1 MYLCYT
7 NENLISWNSS
17 INVFMKRLIVQKVI
31 VLLYVAF
38 ATDTKAQEY
47 LNSYR
52 LSVTTPSY
60 IYNIYRGNLD
70 DANKTEHFKNKYFT
84 FNYHLKKISINVGI
98 VRNSTNDRVIVLGI
112 TKRWLSLSKTV
123 SFSSD
128 LAYAGNFFFPYF
140 SEADD
145 GFYKF
150 TKKKLGIAFAPYIAN
165 YLSIRLSKRCS
176 INTGLMAPFTFFAT
190 LSFDIVM
197 R

>member
-1 MYLCYT
+1 
-7 NENLISWNSS
+7 
-17 INVFMKRLIVQKVI
+17 MKSLIVQKVI
-31 VLLYVAF
+31 VLLYVAL
-38 ATDTKAQEY
+38 ATDTKAQED

-52 LSVTTPSY
+52 LSITTPSY
-60 IYNIYRGNLD
+60 IYHIYRGNLD
-70 DANKTEHFKNKYFT
+70 DANEHFKNKYFT

-112 TKRWLSLSKTV
+112 TKRWLSLSKTIF
-123 SFSSD
+123 FSSG

-140 SEADD
+140 SEADE

-150 TKKKLGIAFAPYIAN
+150 TKEKLGIAFAPYIAN

-176 INTGLMAPFTFFAT
+176 INTGLMIPFTFFAT
-190 LSFDIVM
+190 LSFDIIM